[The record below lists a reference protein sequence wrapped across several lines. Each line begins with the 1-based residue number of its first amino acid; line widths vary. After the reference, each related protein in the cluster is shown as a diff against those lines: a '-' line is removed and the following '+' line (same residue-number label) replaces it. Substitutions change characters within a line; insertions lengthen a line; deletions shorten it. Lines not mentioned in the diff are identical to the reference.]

1 MELKFNP
8 NKIDYWAKR
17 YGYPLNEDIVIN
29 LAPIIQKR
37 GHMTKGQLQTLC
49 KWKSPRSAGNMLRN
63 SPSYVKEITGCSL
76 RSGDERARIEALTLL
91 DGVGWPTAS
100 AILHFY
106 HADNYPILD
115 FRALWSIGVDTP
127 PSVYKYDFWQDYTD
141 CCRAISKRHKVS
153 MRLLDKALW
162 QYSKEKQ

>member
-1 MELKFNP
+1 
-8 NKIDYWAKR
+8 
-17 YGYPLNEDIVIN
+17 
-29 LAPIIQKR
+29 
-37 GHMTKGQLQTLC
+37 MTKGQLQTLC

-63 SPSYVKEITGCSL
+63 STSYVKEITGYSL
-76 RSGDERARIEALTLL
+76 RSGDERTRIETLTLL

-141 CCRAISKRHKVS
+141 CCREISKRHKVS

-162 QYSKEKQ
+162 QYSKDNQQKTFFIVLTPFQISPLESYLSKSLSLLILALIP